1 MHTILIST
9 TTLDRIFDD
18 PPGSIRTLQLATKG
32 LKIGDWVDLYDEI
45 KKRHQ
50 SRRIVALVGEY
61 GLTLQR
67 GA

>member
-9 TTLDRIFDD
+9 TTMDRIYND

-45 KKRHQ
+45 KNQRQ
-50 SRRIVALVGEY
+50 TRRIIAIVGEY